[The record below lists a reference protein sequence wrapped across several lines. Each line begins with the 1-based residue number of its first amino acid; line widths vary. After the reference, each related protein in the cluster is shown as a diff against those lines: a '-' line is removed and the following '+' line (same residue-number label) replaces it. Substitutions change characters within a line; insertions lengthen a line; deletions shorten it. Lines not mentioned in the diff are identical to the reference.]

1 MENTELQTYIKARHK
16 TYVDM
21 CKEALDSYKITPED
35 ESVMRNFYQ
44 KKATEY
50 VTKAEALWDIIE
62 QFQN

>member
-1 MENTELQTYIKARHK
+1 MENEELQTYIKARHK

-21 CKEALDSYKITPED
+21 CQEALDSYKITPED

-62 QFQN
+62 QLEN

>member
-1 MENTELQTYIKARHK
+1 MENTELQTYIKSRHK

-21 CKEALDSYKITPED
+21 CKESLDSYKMTPED

>member
-1 MENTELQTYIKARHK
+1 
-16 TYVDM
+16 
-21 CKEALDSYKITPED
+21 
-35 ESVMRNFYQ
+35 MRNFYQ